1 MKSFFKPLLCAGML
15 TLGLQSY
22 AANNLSDT
30 TRAYATPLL
39 TKTPKGTVALSWTE
53 KDSKDVVYFYWA
65 ESKDKGKTFDN
76 KKLIFASSGIG
87 NSRLMKPKLLFKKD
101 GSAVAVFAL
110 RGGSVAAPA
119 SHNSHAA
126 HQGGGHGG
134 HGEAAPAKGGRPTD
148 LQIVYAVSKDQGSTW
163 TNPVPVHQDQSPN
176 VVRGF
181 FDATVLANGEIG
193 VAYLND
199 IPGKAHQRDL
209 RFVSSKG
216 DRFEAERV
224 IDPFVC
230 DCCPIS
236 LLVDASGTLN
246 MYYRENQ
253 ENIRDIFKISSKD
266 NGKTFSQ
273 GEPLYKDNW
282 QVNGC
287 PHSGPTSGTGGGK
300 NLIAWFSGSQDA
312 PGVRV
317 VDQQGK
323 RLFVLDD
330 PTAKSAF
337 LVSAPKS
344 SILLW
349 EQSLASESGRLST
362 IGYKNISGNSNPATQ
377 FVKESRH
384 AMNASGLVIDSQL
397 IVAYEAVNDNK
408 KSSVALA
415 QISL

>member
-1 MKSFFKPLLCAGML
+1 MKSFFKPFLCAGL
-15 TLGLQSY
+15 LALGLQSY
-22 AANNLSDT
+22 AATNLGDT

-39 TKTPKGTVALSWTE
+39 SKTPKGTVALSWTE

-76 KKLIFASSGIG
+76 KKLIFASRGIG

-101 GSAVAVFAL
+101 GSAVAVFGL
-110 RGGSVAAPA
+110 RGEAAAARA
-119 SHNSHAA
+119 SHDNHAA
-126 HQGGGHGG
+126 HQGGEHGG
-134 HGEAAPAKGGRPTD
+134 HGQAAPAKAKRPTD
-148 LQIVYAVSKDQGSTW
+148 LQIVYVLSKDQGNTW
-163 TNPVPVHQDQSPN
+163 TTPKPVHQDQSPN

-209 RFVSSKG
+209 RFVASNG
-216 DRFEAERV
+216 DGFEAEKV

-273 GEPLYKDNW
+273 GQPLYKDNW
-282 QVNGC
+282 QVKAC
-287 PHSGPTSGTGGGK
+287 PHSGPTSSTGGGK
-300 NLIAWFSGSQDA
+300 NLIAWFSGSSDA
-312 PGVRV
+312 PGVRI

-349 EQSLASESGRLST
+349 EQSLASESGRVST
-362 IGYKNISGNSNPATQ
+362 IGYKNISGDSNPTTQ

-384 AMNASGLVIDSQL
+384 AMNASGLVIDNQL

-408 KSSVALA
+408 KNSVALA
-415 QISL
+415 QIKL